1 MLNYTYIALI
11 PEIAKPRKITEFRP
25 ISLCNVIYRIV
36 VKTIPNRL
44 KRVLSQIIP
53 FTQSAFI
60 PNKHILDNVIIIYEC
75 LCKIKHNK
83 GKKKGLVALK
93 LDINKVYE
101 MVEWQ
106 FLEKMM
112 IKLGFSKMWLKLI
125 MGYITTASFLVI
137 INGVPKDFFHQREA

>member
-1 MLNYTYIALI
+1 M
-11 PEIAKPRKITEFRP
+11 
-25 ISLCNVIYRIV
+25 IYRIV

-44 KRVLSQIIP
+44 KLVLSQIIP

-75 LCKIKHNK
+75 LRKIRHNK

-101 MVEWQ
+101 RVEWR
-106 FLEKMM
+106 FLEQMM
-112 IKLGFSKMWLKLI
+112 ITLGFSKMLLKLI
-125 MGYITTASFLVI
+125 MSCITTASFLVI